1 MTRPTSK
8 FLLLFILVG
17 LSSGT
22 VADTSAAG
30 TAIEIQKPSSTVLP
44 EYTAYLAKWVGK
56 WDSTWP
62 VEFIVWR
69 VSENG
74 RGSLRYRWKEYA
86 GGPWSKNDGTYKIEE
101 GKLIFRTISIEIDAE
116 NLNTATAVGR
126 FPEKTR
132 TAILTKIE

>member
-1 MTRPTSK
+1 MTKPTLK
-8 FLLLFILVG
+8 FLALFVLVG
-17 LSSGT
+17 LSSSWA
-22 VADTSAAG
+22 VEKSAAE

-44 EYTAYLAKWVGK
+44 EYAAYLAKWVGK

-74 RGSLRYRWKEYA
+74 SGSIRFRWKEYA

-101 GKLIFRTISIEIDAE
+101 GKLIFRTIIIEIDA
-116 NLNTATAVGR
+116 
-126 FPEKTR
+126 
-132 TAILTKIE
+132 